1 MFVVDGVLGEWA
13 GLPSSTRETMTYIP
27 RHKVTDLIPNK
38 FEAIKIAAM
47 EARRLNEK
55 ARTYNVNLP
64 GKITSI
70 AVDRLIDGKV
80 EYFDV
85 KERARQARLEREQEE
100 EE

>member
-1 MFVVDGVLGEWA
+1 
-13 GLPSSTRETMTYIP
+13 MTYIP

-55 ARTYNVNLP
+55 ARTYNVKLP
-64 GKITSI
+64 GKITTI
-70 AVDRLIDGKV
+70 AVDRLIAGKV
-80 EYFDV
+80 EYYDV

-100 EE
+100 VEE